1 MNVRPPLEFCP
12 VPDTFTMVRT
22 NLTDANVREL
32 HALQRAAYAVES
44 DRINYPNLPPLR
56 ETSEELLRSPEHW
69 LLGRADGGLAGALAF
84 LSPPGL
90 LEISRLF
97 VAPTHFKKGFASRL
111 LREIERYADPGHRII
126 VSTAAAN
133 RPAIALYEKHGYRII
148 RRKMTDDGLSLVGL
162 EKALRG

>member
-1 MNVRPPLEFCP
+1 M
-12 VPDTFTMVRT
+12 PDNFTMVRT
-22 NLTDANVREL
+22 NLTDANVGEL
-32 HALQRAAYAVES
+32 HALQRAAYTVES

-111 LREIERYADPGHRII
+111 LREIERYAEPGHRII

-148 RRKMTDDGLSLVGL
+148 RRKMTDDGLSLAGL